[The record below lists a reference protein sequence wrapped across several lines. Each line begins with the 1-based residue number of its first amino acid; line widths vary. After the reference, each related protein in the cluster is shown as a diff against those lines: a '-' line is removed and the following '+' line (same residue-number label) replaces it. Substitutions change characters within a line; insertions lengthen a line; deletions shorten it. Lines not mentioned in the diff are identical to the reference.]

1 MHRVKLVLK
10 NLPSV
15 DIDEKNSI
23 AKILHFFILKL
34 TVLIYI
40 YCIYVSTN
48 VVSLIA

>member
-1 MHRVKLVLK
+1 MLK

-15 DIDEKNSI
+15 DIDEKKSI

-34 TVLIYI
+34 TVPHIYI